1 MNKEQILIEGISK
14 IAKEV
19 ISFTSSKTNNIMN
32 PNKII
37 KNWSETSTGFTCT
50 IQYTKNWTEK

>member
-1 MNKEQILIEGISK
+1 
-14 IAKEV
+14 
-19 ISFTSSKTNNIMN
+19 MN